1 MADPR
6 KQDLK
11 IIGET
16 TSSGGQF
23 GNVRITGQCTFRS
36 DMDCNRLSCIG
47 QTDIQGNLRA
57 GELKLTG
64 EAGIRGALDAG
75 RVGGRGQLNVSSRL
89 RGEHIRFTGEIKVGG
104 DCEAGDLSMLGAFD
118 VNGLVSAE
126 QLELKMFGPCKAKEI
141 GGGRLVVRRSRKS
154 SVVHLFKPSN
164 AGVLIADS
172 IEGDVVEL
180 EHTKARVVRGN
191 HVTIGQGCEIGRVEY
206 TQTLKIHTQAV
217 VKEMVRQG

>member
-1 MADPR
+1 MAEPR

-36 DMDCNRLSCIG
+36 DLDCNRISCIG
-47 QTDIQGNLRA
+47 QTDVQGNLRA

-64 EAGIRGALDAG
+64 EAAVGGTLDAG

-89 RGEHIRFTGEIKVGG
+89 RGEQIQFTGEIKVGD
-104 DCEAGDLSMLGAFD
+104 DCEAGDLAMLGAFD
-118 VNGLVSAE
+118 VHGLVSAE
-126 QLELKMFGPCKAKEI
+126 RLELKMLGSCKAKEI

-154 SVVHLFKPSN
+154 ALIHLFKPSSV
-164 AGVLIADS
+164 GSLVADS

-180 EHTKARVVRGN
+180 EHTTAQVVRGN
-191 HVTIGQGCEIGRVEY
+191 HVTIGAGCQIGRVEY
-206 TQTLKIHTQAV
+206 TQTLDVHKNAV
-217 VKEMVRQG
+217 VQEMVRQA